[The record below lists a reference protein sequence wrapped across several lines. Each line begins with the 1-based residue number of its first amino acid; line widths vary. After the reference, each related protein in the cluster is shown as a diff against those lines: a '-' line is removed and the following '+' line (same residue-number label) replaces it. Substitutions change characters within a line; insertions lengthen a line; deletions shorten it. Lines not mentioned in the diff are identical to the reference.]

1 MSDTVPGAHSAD
13 MLSALLN
20 ETLDDAEA
28 IEVRPTGASLQREVA
43 LLRGILDQANVWLDV
58 LDSEGNVV
66 LWNRAAENISG
77 YTREEVVGHGRIWDW
92 LYPDPVYRQE
102 IVERAASIINGEAVE
117 ELETIIRTKD
127 GRERVI
133 SWNSRSITDSQ
144 GERIGSIALGRDITR
159 RKQTEKKLEESEKE
173 YRLLAEHSADVIY
186 KMDIA
191 TEEYTYASP
200 SVETVFGYTPA
211 EVLSLTPEDLLTDA
225 SYRKQSEAMQKK
237 LAEGQPYTGVL
248 QLDAVHKEGHIFPIE
263 VHATFTHDDRGNPA
277 EIIGVARDI
286 TERKEAQRRME
297 ESERRYRT
305 IVEHAHDWIWT
316 TDREGHLMFANRAA
330 QEESGYNF
338 ADHAGQDFSRF
349 IHPDDLPHVREI
361 YERVLQGEH
370 ASYRVRVIDSDG
382 GVIHLE
388 VSSAPRRQGD
398 DIVGSIVFGRNITEQ
413 VVLENRLQESE
424 ERYRA
429 IVEQSHDAVAII
441 QDTNI
446 LFANARLCE
455 LTGYSQ
461 EDIMRLNLAD
471 LVHPDDRK
479 RLQQM
484 MYRRVRGETT
494 PSTFQAKLQ
503 TSRGEVRDGEFSVA
517 TIFYGGQ
524 TAVLASIRDVTERRR
539 IEQRLRESEQRLRD
553 MLETSTDWIWEVDT
567 DGRYT
572 FVSQR
577 VEHTLGYT
585 PDELI
590 GTSPFSLMPEDEARR
605 MRDLFAEKAAAGEPL
620 VDVEN
625 RNVTR
630 DGEEAI
636 MLTNAVP
643 ILDEDGALQGYRG
656 TGKDITERKRA
667 REEARRQQQMSRLL
681 LNATHDLA
689 LLLDSDGTVLMINE
703 AMATAIGAEPDA
715 VAGSSLDELKSV
727 MSSDMEESRVFERR
741 REKMET
747 VKRTG
752 QPIHFEDS
760 RQGRWFDNRLYPIL
774 DDEENV
780 QQIALFARDVTEQK
794 QMEKEL
800 RESEKKY
807 RTLVENQGEGVGI
820 VDDDETF
827 FFANPAAADIFGV
840 AHGDLVGRNLLE
852 FLTSEQQDTVREQTE
867 KRKAGEESSYE
878 LEIIRPDGE
887 KRGIIATVTPRF
899 DADGGYDGAFGV
911 FRDITEQRRM
921 QQQLRESERKYR
933 ELLEHANSVI
943 LRMDTDGNVTYFN
956 EYAEEFFGYPEEEI
970 LGENVVGTIVPETET
985 SGRELRSI
993 VNDIVNHP
1001 DDYVT
1006 NENENTKRD
1015 GDVVWM
1021 TWTNKVIYTDEGE
1034 VDEILCIGTDITERK
1049 KMEDRLREQEKR
1061 FRETVNLLPQPYGEF
1076 DLDGN
1081 ATFLNDTC
1089 LEMFQYAREDLK
1101 EGLNVMQVIHPDD
1114 RERAGR
1120 NIHNVLQGAETTGF
1134 EYRFIKKDG
1143 TAFPCLVYSQPIQ
1156 RDEKITG
1163 FKSMLFDITE
1173 RKQMEQ
1179 RLQEIT
1185 REQEVL
1191 LDTMPALIFWI
1202 DSHGR
1207 FVRVNERL
1215 AATMDTTPEELAG
1228 KYIPE
1233 VYPEEQAQ
1241 EYMRDNQEVMQSGKP
1256 RRGIE
1261 EPVET
1266 PEGVRW
1272 VSTTKVPH
1280 RDANGAI
1287 DGVIGFSVD
1296 ITERKRAQLEL
1307 EEQRAYLENIINT
1320 IPDPLFV
1327 KDRDHTWILLND
1339 AYCSF
1344 MGYSREELLGKSD
1357 YDFFPDEE
1365 AKVFWEKDEEVFE
1378 TGRENINEEQFTDGH
1393 GTTHTVITR
1402 KKSYTTKKGE
1412 QMLVGTIR
1420 DVTDRRRA
1428 EERLRAS
1435 EERYRRLVEASPY
1448 SIVLAGLDGRIK
1460 TANDRA
1466 AEALGFASPEA
1477 MVGRDVFAYVAPDDR
1492 RRAMENMQRTLE
1504 EGMIE
1509 NVEYTFLREDGT
1521 SFYAEISVAALY
1533 DDDGDPAGF
1542 VGITRDITEQKR
1554 MEQELKEQQR
1564 LAQTLLDATHDTA
1577 LLADVDGTILAVNEA
1592 MAEAM
1597 GDDREAIVGSHMV
1610 DRIGREAYAYRTPK
1624 VREVQRTK
1632 QPVQFTDE
1640 RAGRI
1645 FSHRFYPVL
1654 DEQGEVR
1661 QVAVFSR
1668 DVTDRRRAERALEE
1682 SEETFRRLAE
1692 QSFDGIY
1699 RHNWHGVFTYV
1710 SPAVRRIAGYEP
1722 DEIEGTFFGRYICI
1736 RDLPKLLKSLVT
1748 LKRGCPLEGLRFSLR
1763 RKDGSIAMVEVNAT
1777 PVVKNGKSIGVQ
1789 GNIRD
1794 ITERSRA
1801 EQRYRRLV
1809 EASPELIAEA
1819 DEQGHFV
1826 TANPAMARALDTT
1839 PEDLVGRQASEL
1851 MPEKVYRRRM
1861 ARARDA
1867 IENDTIVEDEDEE
1880 GGRYYHNIYIP
1891 LGMPDGGRH
1900 IQLIARDITQRKKT
1914 EQALRESEAK
1924 FRSIFTHA
1932 PIGIALV
1939 DLEGRPVLNNPAF
1952 RNMLGYGEEELASL
1966 SFPEFTHPD
1975 DVDKDMELY
1984 EEVQEGTRE
1993 GYTMEKR
2000 YIAKDGSV
2008 VWANLTVSIIRD
2020 ESGRPLW
2027 GVGMAEDITERKRA
2041 EEEHRRQEQLTAL
2054 GRIAAMVSH
2063 ELNTPLANIS
2073 LAAECLASRHG
2084 LRDSDELDTIH
2095 REVDNASAIV
2105 KQVLGFSRMD
2115 DVDLQRIDLA
2125 AVVEEA
2131 MASVRDT
2138 TSDTPDIDIDVASH
2152 IMMADEHHLYRA
2164 FVNIIKNAVLARD
2177 PDKEAHHVA
2186 ITSATT
2192 DDEIAVSIA
2201 DTGVGMDAEVQARAD
2216 SPFYTTRPPGEGT
2229 GLGLYIARW
2238 VIERHGG
2245 TLTIESE
2252 PGEGTTVTVRLPLG
2266 GETG

>member
-1 MSDTVPGAHSAD
+1 MNDTVPGAHSAD

-20 ETLDDAEA
+20 ETLDDAGA
-28 IEVRPTGASLQREVA
+28 IEARPTGASLQREVA

-58 LDSEGNVV
+58 LDGEGNVV
-66 LWNRAAENISG
+66 LWNRAAEDISG

-92 LYPDPVYRQE
+92 LYPDPGYRQE
-102 IVERAASIINGEAVE
+102 IVERAAAIIDGEAVE

-133 SWNSRSITDSQ
+133 SWNSRSITD
-144 GERIGSIALGRDITR
+144 GDGDRIGSIALGRDITR

-191 TEEYTYASP
+191 TEEYTYVSP

-237 LAEGQPYTGVL
+237 LAAGQPYTGVL
-248 QLDAVHKEGHIFPIE
+248 QLDAVHKDGHIFSIE

-297 ESERRYRT
+297 ESEQRYRT

-316 TDREGHLMFANRAA
+316 LDRDGRLTFANRVA
-330 QEESGYNF
+330 QQECGHDFTDCVGN
-338 ADHAGQDFSRF
+338 DFSRF
-349 IHPDDLPHVREI
+349 VHPDDLPHVREI
-361 YERVLQGEH
+361 HERVLQGEH
-370 ASYRVRVIDSDG
+370 ASYRIRIIDSDG

-388 VSSAPRRQGD
+388 VSSTPRRQGG
-398 DIVGSIVFGRNITEQ
+398 DIVGSIAFGRNITEQ
-413 VVLENRLQESE
+413 VVLESRLQESE

-441 QDTNI
+441 QDTRI
-446 LFANARLCE
+446 LFANARMCE
-455 LTGYSQ
+455 LVGYG
-461 EDIMRLNLAD
+461 EDEIDRMNLSD
-471 LVHPDDRK
+471 IVHPEDREQV
-479 RLQQM
+479 REM
-484 MYRRVRGETT
+484 IARRMEGEATAD
-494 PSTFQAKLQ
+494 TFQARLRTKQ
-503 TSRGEVRDGEFSVA
+503 GEVRHGEFGVA
-517 TIFYGGQ
+517 TVFYDGR
-524 TAVLASIRDVTERRR
+524 TAVLASIRDVSERRR
-539 IEQRLRESEQRLRD
+539 VEQQLRESE
-553 MLETSTDWIWEVDT
+553 E
-567 DGRYT
+567 
-572 FVSQR
+572 
-577 VEHTLGYT
+577 
-585 PDELI
+585 
-590 GTSPFSLMPEDEARR
+590 
-605 MRDLFAEKAAAGEPL
+605 
-620 VDVEN
+620 
-625 RNVTR
+625 
-630 DGEEAI
+630 
-636 MLTNAVP
+636 
-643 ILDEDGALQGYRG
+643 
-656 TGKDITERKRA
+656 
-667 REEARRQQQMSRLL
+667 
-681 LNATHDLA
+681 
-689 LLLDSDGTVLMINE
+689 
-703 AMATAIGAEPDA
+703 
-715 VAGSSLDELKSV
+715 
-727 MSSDMEESRVFERR
+727 
-741 REKMET
+741 
-747 VKRTG
+747 
-752 QPIHFEDS
+752 
-760 RQGRWFDNRLYPIL
+760 
-774 DDEENV
+774 
-780 QQIALFARDVTEQK
+780 
-794 QMEKEL
+794 
-800 RESEKKY
+800 KY

-820 VDDDETF
+820 VDANEIFT
-827 FFANPAAADIFGV
+827 FANPAAAEIFGIEE
-840 AHGDLVGRNLLE
+840 GDLVGQSLMD
-852 FLTSEQQDTVREQTE
+852 FLPPEQQEVVYEQTE
-867 KRKAGEESSYE
+867 QRKAGKESSYE
-878 LEIIRPDGE
+878 LEVIRPDGN
-887 KRGIIATVTPRF
+887 KRAIVATVTPRF

-921 QQQLRESERKYR
+921 RRQLRESERKYR

-943 LRMDTDGNVTYFN
+943 LRMDTDGTVTYFN
-956 EYAEEFFGYPEEEI
+956 EYAERFFGYPEEEI

-1015 GDVVWM
+1015 GDIVWM
-1021 TWTNKVIYTDEGE
+1021 AWTNKVIYTEGE

-1049 KMEDRLREQEKR
+1049 KIENRLRQQEKR

-1076 DLDGN
+1076 DREGN
-1081 ATFLNDTC
+1081 ATFLNNTC
-1089 LEMFQYAREDLK
+1089 LEMFQYTREDIK

-1114 RERAGR
+1114 REHAGK
-1120 NIHNVLQGAETTGF
+1120 NIHNVLQGTETTGF

-1143 TAFPCLVYSQPIQ
+1143 TVFPCLVYSQPIQ
-1156 RDEKITG
+1156 RGGEDIIG
-1163 FKSMLFDITE
+1163 FKSVLVDISDRKEMEQELRESEEKYATLVQQGNDGIMIVQDHLLKYCNQKLLDMTGYTMEEVQNTPFLNYMGPEFAAVARERYEKRMAGMDVPRMYETEIIAREGRSIPVEVNASVIEYRGEAADMAIVRDISERKKMEEKIRRLSAAVEQSTEGYVITDMEGTITYANSTIEQLYGYTPDELTGKPVFFLNAASADTDTIQQEFMDRGSWSGEVEQQRKDGSTFPALLSLFTVKNEEGAVDSAVASVRDISE
-1173 RKQMEQ
+1173 RKQMETE
-1179 RLQEIT
+1179 LQQLSQ
-1185 REQEVL
+1185 EQQVL
-1191 LDTMPALIFWI
+1191 LDTTPAMIFWI
-1202 DSHGR
+1202 ESHGR

-1215 AATMDTTPEELAG
+1215 AATMDMAPEELAG
-1228 KYIPE
+1228 KYIHE

-1241 EYMRDNQEVMQSGKP
+1241 EYMRDNQEVMQSGEP
-1256 RRGIE
+1256 RRDIE

-1280 RDANGAI
+1280 RDAHGDI

-1296 ITERKRAQLEL
+1296 VTERKQTEQQLR
-1307 EEQRAYLENIINT
+1307 EQR
-1320 IPDPLFV
+1320 
-1327 KDRDHTWILLND
+1327 K
-1339 AYCSF
+1339 
-1344 MGYSREELLGKSD
+1344 
-1357 YDFFPDEE
+1357 
-1365 AKVFWEKDEEVFE
+1365 
-1378 TGRENINEEQFTDGH
+1378 
-1393 GTTHTVITR
+1393 
-1402 KKSYTTKKGE
+1402 
-1412 QMLVGTIR
+1412 
-1420 DVTDRRRA
+1420 
-1428 EERLRAS
+1428 
-1435 EERYRRLVEASPY
+1435 
-1448 SIVLAGLDGRIK
+1448 
-1460 TANDRA
+1460 
-1466 AEALGFASPEA
+1466 
-1477 MVGRDVFAYVAPDDR
+1477 
-1492 RRAMENMQRTLE
+1492 
-1504 EGMIE
+1504 
-1509 NVEYTFLREDGT
+1509 
-1521 SFYAEISVAALY
+1521 
-1533 DDDGDPAGF
+1533 
-1542 VGITRDITEQKR
+1542 
-1554 MEQELKEQQR
+1554 
-1564 LAQTLLDATHDTA
+1564 LAQTLLNATHDTA
-1577 LLADVDGTILAVNEA
+1577 LLADVDGTILAVNDA

-1624 VREVQRTK
+1624 VREVQRTR
-1632 QPVQFTDE
+1632 QAVQFTDE

-1668 DVTDRRRAERALEE
+1668 DITDRLRAERELEE

-1748 LKRGCPLEGLRFSLR
+1748 LKRGRPLEALRFSLQ

-1794 ITERSRA
+1794 ITERSQI

-1809 EASPELIAEA
+1809 EASPELIAEG
-1819 DEQGHFV
+1819 DEQGRFV

-1851 MPEKVYRRRM
+1851 MPDDVFRQRM
-1861 ARARDA
+1861 ACARDA
-1867 IENDTIVEDEDEE
+1867 IENDAIVEDEDME

-1891 LGMPDGGRH
+1891 LDMPDGGRH

-1914 EQALRESEAK
+1914 EQALRESEAR

-1952 RNMLGYGEEELASL
+1952 RNMLGYSEEELASL
-1966 SFPEFTHPD
+1966 PFPEFTHPE
-1975 DVDKDMELY
+1975 DVDKDLKLY
-1984 EEVQEGTRE
+1984 EEIQEGTRE

-2000 YIAKDGSV
+2000 YVAKDGSV

-2041 EEEHRRQEQLTAL
+2041 EEEHRRQEQLAAL

-2084 LRDSDELDTIH
+2084 LRDSDELDTIR

-2115 DVDLQRIDLA
+2115 DMNLQRIDLES
-2125 AVVEEA
+2125 VVEEA
-2131 MASVRDT
+2131 TASVRDT
-2138 TSDTPDIDIDVASH
+2138 TLDTPDIDIDVASH
-2152 IMMADEHHLYRA
+2152 TLMADEHHLYRA

-2177 PDKEAHHVA
+2177 PDEEAHHVA

-2192 DDEIAVSIA
+2192 DGEIAVSIA

-2252 PGEGTTVTVRLPLG
+2252 PGKGTTVTVRLPLG
-2266 GETG
+2266 EETG